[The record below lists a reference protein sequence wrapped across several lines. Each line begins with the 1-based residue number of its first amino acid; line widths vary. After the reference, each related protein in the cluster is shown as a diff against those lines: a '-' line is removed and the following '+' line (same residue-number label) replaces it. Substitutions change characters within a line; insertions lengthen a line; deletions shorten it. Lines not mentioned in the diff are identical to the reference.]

1 MNGDSLQPYIAK
13 IGAGLFAA
21 MDEIGTTNP
30 FSRKWVYKRLMDWS
44 MRDERFKTELFRFV
58 DVLPTLRDSKS
69 VLGHLRE
76 YLVQPGLP
84 FQKLTS
90 LGLKVG
96 DLAPALP
103 AWIVRKNVEGM
114 SDLFIIGRD
123 GKAALPGLRQLWKE
137 DTRFTLDVLGEA
149 VVSDREADEYAARYH
164 ELLESLSAETKSW
177 TPHGNLAAS
186 EPPLVNLS
194 VKISALCA
202 RVQAAAPE
210 AAIATILTRLLPI
223 CEKARDLG
231 AFINLDMESYALKDL
246 TLNLFRE
253 LLEHPSLAAVYDRR
267 EQADNHPASFSG
279 HRPPLQTQLGC
290 VIQAYLT
297 DSERDLVELLDWAEA
312 KGKRITVRLVK
323 GAYWDYERI
332 VAAQKNWPVPVY
344 ENKSATDA
352 NYERLSRILLDRR
365 AVVYPAFA
373 GHNIRS
379 ISHAIAYAEK
389 LGVDPDEYEFQGLYG
404 MFGQTR
410 TALVQ
415 RGHRVREYC
424 PVGEILPG
432 MGYLVRRLL
441 ENTSNEGFLRA
452 ASSRDADRG
461 ALLAAPEVPLYEEE
475 DKEEETP
482 ATAPATPAFQNHPPA
497 DFTQES
503 VRAAFREALQSV
515 RATLGESFL
524 PVIDGIDKPTV
535 DSFPSLNPGKPTEV
549 IGSIGAASGEQ
560 ADLAIAGARKSLP
573 AWSLCPVEERADWLR
588 HVADLMTERR
598 FEFAALEVLEVGKTW
613 AEADADVCEA
623 IDFCRY
629 YAHEAP
635 STVLPRL
642 TQDVPGEVSR
652 EEHLPRGVGV
662 IVAPWNFPLAILC
675 GMTVAA
681 LVTGNT
687 VVIKPAEQSSVIA
700 ARFHQI
706 LLTAGLPP
714 GAAAF
719 LPGRGAVVGA
729 YLTSHPQV
737 DFIAFTGSKEV
748 GLQIWESAGRTP
760 IGQTHLKKAVVEMGG
775 KNAVIVDSD
784 ADLDEAVVGILHSA
798 FGFQGQKCSALS
810 RLIVLNPIHDTLLT
824 RLIEAAAA
832 LKSGPSESP
841 ETDLGPVV
849 DSDAFAKISRMI
861 DQGKTE
867 AHLAFGGTVTADP
880 ENDGYFI
887 SPTIFTDVPSTAT
900 IFREEIFGP
909 VLAITRARDLDH
921 AISLANDTDFALTG
935 GVFSRSP
942 ATIDRVKR
950 ELRCGNLYINRSITG
965 AIVERHPFGGFG
977 LSGGGTKAGGRDY
990 LRNFVLA
997 RVVTENTMRRG
1008 FAPENVSFVPPAQI

>member
-1 MNGDSLQPYIAK
+1 MNGDSLQPYVAK

-21 MDEIGTTNP
+21 MDEIGSSNP
-30 FSRKWVYKRLMDWS
+30 FSRKRVYKQLMDWS

-103 AWIVRKNVEGM
+103 AWIVRKNVEGI

-123 GKAALPGLRQLWKE
+123 GKAALPVLRQLWKE
-137 DTRFTLDVLGEA
+137 DTRFTLDVLGET
-149 VVSDREADEYAARYH
+149 VVSDREADEYAGRYH
-164 ELLESLSAETKSW
+164 ELLESLASETKSW
-177 TPHGNLAAS
+177 TPRGHLAAS

-210 AAIATILTRLLPI
+210 AAMATILTRLRPI

-246 TLNLFRE
+246 TLKLFRE
-253 LLEHPSLAAVYDRR
+253 LVEHPSMPAVY
-267 EQADNHPASFSG
+267 EHPEGSDTDKITTDG
-279 HRPPLQTQLGC
+279 HRPPVQIQLGC
-290 VIQAYLT
+290 VVQAYLT
-297 DSERDLVELLDWAEA
+297 DSERDLIELLDWAEA
-312 KGKRITVRLVK
+312 RGKRITIRLVK

-344 ENKSATDA
+344 ENKAATDA
-352 NYERLSRILLDRR
+352 NYERLSRILLERR

-389 LGVDPDEYEFQGLYG
+389 LGVGPEEYEFQGLYG

-410 TALVQ
+410 RALVR

-452 ASSRDADRG
+452 ASSKDADRG
-461 ALLAAPEVPLYEEE
+461 ALLAAPEVPGNE
-475 DKEEETP
+475 DIV
-482 ATAPATPAFQNHPPA
+482 ATVSRQFQNHPPA
-497 DFTQES
+497 DFTQEP
-503 VRAAFREALQSV
+503 VRAAFRHTLQTI
-515 RATLGESFL
+515 RTTLGESFQ
-524 PVIDGIDKPTV
+524 PVIDGIAKPTT
-535 DSFPSLNPGKPTEV
+535 DSFPSLNPGKPTEI
-549 IGSIGAASGEQ
+549 IGHIGAASAEQ
-560 ADLAIAGARKSLP
+560 ADLAVASVRKSLP
-573 AWSLCPVEERADWLR
+573 AWSLRPVEERAAWLR
-588 HVADLMTERR
+588 NVADLMAKRR
-598 FEFAALEVLEVGKTW
+598 FELAALQVLEVGKTW
-613 AEADADVCEA
+613 TEADADVCEA

-635 STVLPRL
+635 SCILPRL

-652 EEHLPRGVGV
+652 EEHWPRGAGV

-706 LLTAGLPP
+706 LLAAGLPP

-719 LPGRGAVVGA
+719 LPGRGEVVGVR
-729 YLTSHPQV
+729 LTSHPQV

-748 GLQIWESAGRTP
+748 GLQIWENAGRTP
-760 IGQTHLKKAVVEMGG
+760 AGQTHLKKAVVEMGG
-775 KNAVIVDSD
+775 KNALIVDSD
-784 ADLDEAVVGILHSA
+784 ADLDEAVIGILHSA

-824 RLIEAAAA
+824 RLTEAAAA
-832 LKSGPSESP
+832 LRMGSSEAP

-849 DSDAFAKISRMI
+849 DADAFAKISRMI
-861 DQGKTE
+861 ELGKAE
-867 AHLAFGGTVTADP
+867 ARLVFGGTVAANT
-880 ENDGYFI
+880 ENEGYFI
-887 SPTIFTDVPSTAT
+887 SPTIFTDVPSTAK

-909 VLAITRARDLDH
+909 VLAISRARDLDH
-921 AISLANDTDFALTG
+921 AISLANDTEFALTG
-935 GVFSRSP
+935 GIFSRSP
-942 ATIDRVKR
+942 GTIDRIKR

-990 LRNFVLA
+990 LKNFVVP

>member
-1 MNGDSLQPYIAK
+1 MNRDSLQPYVAK

-21 MDEIGTTNP
+21 MDEIGGSNP
-30 FSRKWVYKRLMDWS
+30 FSRKWVYKQLMEWS
-44 MRDERFKTELFRFV
+44 MRDERFKTALFRFV

-90 LGLKVG
+90 LGLKIG
-96 DLAPALP
+96 GMAPGLP
-103 AWIVRKNVEGM
+103 AWIVRKNVEAM

-123 GKAALPGLRQLWKE
+123 GKAALPVLRQLWKE
-137 DTRFTLDVLGEA
+137 DTRFTLDVLGET

-164 ELLESLSAETKSW
+164 ELLESLSVETKSW
-177 TPHGNLAAS
+177 TPRGRLAAS

-202 RVQAAAPE
+202 RVQTAAPE

-231 AFINLDMESYALKDL
+231 AFINLDMENYALKDL
-246 TLNLFRE
+246 TLKLFRE
-253 LLEHPSLAAVYDRR
+253 LVEHPVVGAVPDRR
-267 EQADNHPASFSG
+267 EQSDSHQITTGS
-279 HRPPLQTQLGC
+279 HRPPLQLGC

-297 DSERDLVELLDWAEA
+297 DSERDLVELLDWSEA

-344 ENKSATDA
+344 ENKAATDA

-365 AVVYPAFA
+365 AAVYPAFA

-389 LGVDPDEYEFQGLYG
+389 LGVGPEEYEFQGLYG
-404 MFGQTR
+404 MFGQARAALTR
-410 TALVQ
+410 

-441 ENTSNEGFLRA
+441 ENTSNEGFLRV
-452 ASSRDADRG
+452 ASSNNADRG
-461 ALLAAPEVPLYEEE
+461 ALLAAPEVPENEEVA
-475 DKEEETP
+475 
-482 ATAPATPAFQNHPPA
+482 ATDTSIFKNHPPA
-497 DFTQES
+497 DFTQKS
-503 VRAAFREALQSV
+503 TRAAFRDALQTT
-515 RATLGESFL
+515 RATLGATFP
-524 PVIDGIDKPTV
+524 PVIDGIAAPTA
-535 DSFPSLNPGKPTEV
+535 DFFLSLNPAKPAELV
-549 IGSIGAASGEQ
+549 GRIGAASAEQ
-560 ADLAIAGARKSLP
+560 ADTAVAAARKSF
-573 AWSLCPVEERADWLR
+573 ATWSLRPVEERAAWLR
-588 HVADLMTERR
+588 RVADLMARRR
-598 FEFAALEVLEVGKTW
+598 FELAALQVLEVGKTW
-613 AEADADVCEA
+613 AEADADICEA

-629 YAHEAP
+629 YAHEA
-635 STVLPRL
+635 SACVLPRL

-652 EEHLPRGVGV
+652 EEHWPRGVGV
-662 IVAPWNFPLAILC
+662 IIAPWNFPLAILC

-687 VVIKPAEQSSVIA
+687 VIIKPAEQSSVIA
-700 ARFHQI
+700 ARFHQV
-706 LLTAGLPP
+706 LLDAGLPP

-719 LPGRGAVVGA
+719 LPGRGEVVGA
-729 YLTSHPQV
+729 HLTSDPQV

-748 GLQIWESAGRTP
+748 GLQIWEKAGRTP
-760 IGQTHLKKAVVEMGG
+760 TGQTHLKKVVVEMGG
-775 KNAVIVDSD
+775 KNALIIDAD

-810 RLIVLNPIHDTLLT
+810 RLIVLDSIHNMLLA
-824 RLIEAAAA
+824 RLTDATAA
-832 LKSGPSESP
+832 LRTGPAEAP

-849 DSDAFAKISRMI
+849 DADAFAKISRMI
-861 DQGKTE
+861 ELGKTE
-867 AHLAFGGTVTADP
+867 ARLVFGGTVAANP
-880 ENDGYFI
+880 ENEGYFI
-887 SPTIFTDVPSTAT
+887 APTIFANVAPDAT

-921 AISLANDTDFALTG
+921 AISLANDTAFALTG

-990 LRNFVLA
+990 LKSFVVP

-1008 FAPENVSFVPPAQI
+1008 FAPENVSFVAPAQL